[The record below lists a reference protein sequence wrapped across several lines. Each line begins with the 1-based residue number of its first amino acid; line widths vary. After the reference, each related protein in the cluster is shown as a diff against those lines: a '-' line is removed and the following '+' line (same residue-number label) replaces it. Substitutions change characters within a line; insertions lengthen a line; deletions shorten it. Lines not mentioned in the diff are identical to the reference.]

1 MSEPTK
7 GRFIWYELMSTD
19 PEAAKTFYSDVVGW
33 GVEEMEVAG
42 EAYSAW
48 NGERGHVGGVMQLP
62 APAAAAGAPSH
73 WLAYLATPNAAET
86 AERAA
91 ELGATILFG
100 PMEIPSIGSF
110 AVIADPQGAAFAVFT
125 PEGGGPGH
133 EPPPATGE
141 FSWHELYSTDAAAA
155 WDFYSDLFGWR
166 ETSSMDMGENGM
178 YRMFGADESTA
189 GGMCNKPPQIPAS
202 SWLLYV
208 QVSDLDRAVERV
220 AALGGQ
226 VLNGPMEVPG
236 GDRVAQC
243 IDPQGAA
250 FALHTPGDLA

>member
-1 MSEPTK
+1 MSELKT

-19 PEAAKTFYSDVVGW
+19 PEAAKAFYSDVVGW

-48 NGERGHVGGVMQLP
+48 SGERGHVGGVMQLP
-62 APAAAAGAPSH
+62 EEAAAAGAPSH
-73 WLAYLATPNAAET
+73 WLVYVATPSAAET

-91 ELGATILFG
+91 ELGATVLVG
-100 PMEIPSIGSF
+100 PMEIPAIGTF
-110 AVIADPQGAAFAVFT
+110 AVIMDPQGAVFAVFT
-125 PEGGGPGH
+125 PDGDGPGH
-133 EPPPATGE
+133 EPPAAVGE
-141 FSWHELYSTDAAAA
+141 FSWHELYSTDAEAA
-155 WDFYSDLFGWR
+155 WGFYSDLFEWP
-166 ETSSMDMGENGM
+166 ETASMDMGENGM
-178 YRMFGADESTA
+178 YRMFGADGTTA
-189 GGMCNKPPQIPAS
+189 GGMCNKPPQIPTS

-220 AALGGQ
+220 TALGGQ
-226 VLNGPMEVPG
+226 LINGPMEVPG

-250 FALHTPGDLA
+250 FALHSPAAEA